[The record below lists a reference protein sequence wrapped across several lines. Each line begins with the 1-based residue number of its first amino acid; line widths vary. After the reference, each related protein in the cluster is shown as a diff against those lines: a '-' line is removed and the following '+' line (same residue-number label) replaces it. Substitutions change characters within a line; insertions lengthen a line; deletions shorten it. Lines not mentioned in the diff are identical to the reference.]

1 MIAKILFRGFTFICS
16 LLIMFVLTM
25 FFAVFLG
32 LVADPEEGC
41 VELGG
46 KRWTDFLTDSAVRG
60 LRYMFDKGT

>member
-16 LLIMFVLTM
+16 LLILLVLTS
-25 FFAVFLG
+25 FSAIFLG

-46 KRWTDFLTDSAVRG
+46 KRWVDFLTDSAVRG
-60 LRYMFDKGT
+60 LKNMFDKET